1 MTTAIL
7 AEQLP
12 SNVLDPLLQLGGQLI
27 GLAGYFALG
36 AMFLAIIRG
45 CYRWWDGANTIAE
58 FWRELLVILPCAA
71 IAARTFDI
79 ASWLH

>member
-12 SNVLDPLLQLGGQLI
+12 ATVLEPLLQLGGQLI
-27 GLAGYFALG
+27 GLVGVFALG
-36 AMFLAIIRG
+36 AIFAAIIRG
-45 CYRWWDGANTIAE
+45 IWRYHNGAHAIAD
-58 FWRELLVILPCAA
+58 FWRELLVILIAAA

-79 ASWLH
+79 ATWLH

>member
-1 MTTAIL
+1 MTTVVL

-12 SNVLDPLLQLGGQLI
+12 AEVLDPLLQLGGQLI

-36 AMFLAIIRG
+36 AMFAAIIVGGLR
-45 CYRWWDGANTIAE
+45 YYEGATVAH
-58 FWRELLVILPCAA
+58 FWRELLIILISAA

>member
-1 MTTAIL
+1 MTAAIL

-12 SNVLDPLLQLGGQLI
+12 ANVLDPLLQLGGQLI

-36 AMFLAIIRG
+36 AMFAAIIRG
-45 CYRWWDGANTIAE
+45 GVRYYNGANTIAE
-58 FWRELLVILPCAA
+58 FWRELLVILPAAA

>member
-1 MTTAIL
+1 MTTTTL

-27 GLAGYFALG
+27 GLAGYFALA
-36 AMFLAIIRG
+36 AMFAAIIRG
-45 CYRWWDGANTIAE
+45 CYRYYNGANTIAE
-58 FWRELLVILPCAA
+58 FWRELLVIGPAA
-71 IAARTFDI
+71 TIAARTFDI

>member
-1 MTTAIL
+1 MTVVVL
-7 AEQLP
+7 ADQLP
-12 SNVLDPLLQLGGQLI
+12 PEVLEPLLQLGGQLI

-36 AMFLAIIRG
+36 ALFAAVIAG
-45 CYRWWDGANTIAE
+45 CLRYDEGATIAH
-58 FWRELLVILPCAA
+58 FWRELLIILICAA

>member
-7 AEQLP
+7 ADQLP
-12 SNVLDPLLQLGGQLI
+12 PEVLEPLLKLGGQLI

-36 AMFLAIIRG
+36 AMFVAIIIG
-45 CYRWWDGANTIAE
+45 CVRYYEGATIAH
-58 FWRELLVILPCAA
+58 FWRELLVILICAA